1 MSATNLPWTRN
12 KYGEVLGANGRTV
25 ELNGFASVVSP
36 GVRQDEAKAN
46 AVAVILAVN
55 SHDEL
60 IAALRECR
68 AALTAETIGTV
79 NMDDPDWYEAVAKAV
94 AKADAALSRIPDIQ
108 IKGAA

>member
-12 KYGEVLGANGRTV
+12 KYGEVLCANGRTV

-60 IAALRECR
+60 VE
-68 AALTAETIGTV
+68 ALTACAAILPKYHMAGKTTG
-79 NMDDPDWYEAVAKAV
+79 DDEELSAVLERV
-94 AKADAALSRIPDIQ
+94 QEALSRIPDTQ